1 MAACVA
7 AGLAGIEQGL
17 ELATPPIRGDN
28 EGVED
33 AVRAPRTLIETTRIF
48 HASRLAREWFGDAFV
63 AYFAATREQEWR
75 EWLDAVTDWELRRY
89 FDVI

>member
-1 MAACVA
+1 VLGRRPPPPPLPAHPGGPAAA
-7 AGLAGIEQGL
+7 A
-17 ELATPPIRGDN
+17 PP
-28 EGVED
+28 
-33 AVRAPRTLIETTRIF
+33 PRTLIETTRVF

-89 FDVI
+89 FEVI